1 MTDFTNKVAVIT
13 GAAGNLGA
21 ATAVAFHNAGA
32 RLALVDLKREAL
44 AERFAETLPE
54 GDRVLYLAGDLTVEE
69 GGTAVVAATLEHY
82 GQLDILINIAGGFT
96 MGPPLHETPLKD
108 WDFMLNLN
116 AKSVFLLSRA
126 AIPHMLE
133 AGGGKIVNIGARP
146 GLEGKAK
153 MAPYSVAKSAVIRLT
168 ESMAAELKAHNINV
182 NCILPGT
189 IDTPQNR
196 ADMPK
201 ADFSKWVPPEA
212 LADVILFLAS
222 DGARAVHGAAV
233 PVYGRS

>member
-82 GQLDILINIAGGFT
+82 GQIDILINIAGGFT

>member
-1 MTDFTNKVAVIT
+1 MTDFTNKVALIT

-21 ATAVAFHNAGA
+21 ATAVALHNAGA
-32 RLALVDLKREAL
+32 KLALVDLKRENL
-44 AERFAETLPE
+44 EKRFAATIPE
-54 GDRVLYLAGDLTVEE
+54 GDRALYLAGDLTSEE
-69 GGTAVVAATLEHY
+69 GGTAVVQTTLDTY

-96 MGPPLHETPLKD
+96 MGPLLHETPLKD
-108 WDFMLNLN
+108 WDFMLDLN
-116 AKSVFLLSRA
+116 AKSVFLMSRA
-126 AIPHMLE
+126 TIPHMRA

-196 ADMPK
+196 ADMPD
-201 ADFSKWVPPEA
+201 ADFRKWVAPEA

>member
-1 MTDFTNKVAVIT
+1 MTDFTNKVTLIT

-21 ATAVAFHNAGA
+21 ATAVAFHIAGA
-32 RLALVDLKREAL
+32 KLVLVDLKRDTLER
-44 AERFAETLPE
+44 RFATSLPE
-54 GDRVLYLAGDLTVEE
+54 GDRALYLTGDLTNEE
-69 GGTAVVAATLEHY
+69 EVTAVIAATIKHY

-96 MGPPLHETPLKD
+96 MGPPLHETSLKD
-108 WDFMLNLN
+108 WDFMLDLN
-116 AKSVFLLSRA
+116 AKSVFLMSRA

-133 AGGGKIVNIGARP
+133 AGGGKIISIGARP

-189 IDTPQNR
+189 IDTPRNR
-196 ADMPK
+196 ADMPD
-201 ADFSKWVPPEA
+201 ADFSKWVAPEA
-212 LADVILFLAS
+212 LADVLLFLAS